1 MAASGASVV
10 PGPWGRATDMWGK
23 AAGRCSLQGKPAV
36 LTAILRTELR
46 QTETHTSVRARST
59 GKGLKRFPKPST
71 MSSDAKEAKT
81 YNGDKKEDWKAF
93 YDEAVRIC
101 RQELGSAGVEW
112 FNGEVEKITG
122 QNLQRVI
129 VRAVT
134 SCR

>member
-1 MAASGASVV
+1 
-10 PGPWGRATDMWGK
+10 
-23 AAGRCSLQGKPAV
+23 
-36 LTAILRTELR
+36 
-46 QTETHTSVRARST
+46 
-59 GKGLKRFPKPST
+59 
-71 MSSDAKEAKT
+71 MSSDDKEAKT

-129 VRAVT
+129 HDEYYLICTRCYAGAVGWPPRGPRWCRGPGGGQRICGGRQLDAVPSRANPQFSLR
-134 SCR
+134 SCETELRQT

>member
-1 MAASGASVV
+1 
-10 PGPWGRATDMWGK
+10 
-23 AAGRCSLQGKPAV
+23 
-36 LTAILRTELR
+36 
-46 QTETHTSVRARST
+46 
-59 GKGLKRFPKPST
+59 

-129 VRAVT
+129 HDEYYLICKTGKVT
-134 SCR
+134 YAGPCLHRRKEGSTCPLSTCTERRRRQQ